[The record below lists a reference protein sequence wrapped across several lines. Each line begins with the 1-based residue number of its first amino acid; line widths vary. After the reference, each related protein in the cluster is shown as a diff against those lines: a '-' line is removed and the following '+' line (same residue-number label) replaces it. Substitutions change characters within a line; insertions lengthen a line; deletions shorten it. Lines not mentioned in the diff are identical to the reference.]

1 MKVMFACF
9 ATSTH
14 YHILV
19 PMAWALRTAGHEVRV
34 VSQPDLAATITQSG
48 LTAVAAGSADW
59 AVSDPWAPELLE
71 LIYQAGTDHVRYF
84 DFTGRDR
91 RQWTWERLLGVENV
105 MVAALYATMNS
116 ESMIDESVAFARS
129 WQPDLVVS
137 ETFTF
142 AGAVAARV
150 TGAAHARMVWGPDI
164 ALRARRAFLSQA
176 RAQVPE
182 HREDPTAEWLGRTL
196 QRYGCQFD
204 EEILTGQWTIDSTPP
219 SGRLDLDLHTVS
231 VRYVPYNGPAL
242 VPDLVRTP
250 PQRPRVCL
258 TFGIIERE
266 TGRSV
271 ASLANILEAVAELD
285 AEFIAT
291 LNATQL
297 DQAITVPDNVRCVD
311 FVPLNDLL
319 PTCSAIV
326 HQGGA
331 GTRATAE
338 VHGVPQLILTDGWDT
353 EVKAEHLTR
362 VGAGLSLSISEL
374 TVAAFRD
381 NIGRLLSDPSF
392 GQGAKRLQ
400 HEVLAE
406 PSPNDIVPLIEKLTA
421 EHRRRPAD
429 VD

>member
-1 MKVMFACF
+1 MKVMFTCF

-14 YHILV
+14 YHTLV

-34 VSQPDLAATITQSG
+34 VSQPDLAGAITQSG
-48 LTAVAAGSADW
+48 LTAVMAGSASW
-59 AVSDPWAPELLE
+59 ASSDPWAPELLE

-91 RQWTWERLLGVENV
+91 RQWTWERLLGLENV

-116 ESMIDESVAFARS
+116 ESMIDGSVAFARS
-129 WQPDLVVS
+129 WQPDLVIA

-164 ALRARRAFLSQA
+164 ALRARQAFLAQA
-176 RAQVPE
+176 RAQAPE

-204 EEILTGQWTIDSTPP
+204 EEILTGQWTIDGTPP
-219 SGRLDLDLHTVS
+219 SGRLDLGLHTVS

-242 VPDLVRTP
+242 VSDLVCTP
-250 PQRPRVCL
+250 PERPRGCL
-258 TFGIIERE
+258 TFGITERE
-266 TGRSV
+266 TGRPV
-271 ASLANILEAVAELD
+271 AALANILEAVAELD

-291 LNATQL
+291 LDTTQL
-297 DQAITVPDNVRCVD
+297 GLATTVPDNVHLVD

-326 HQGGA
+326 HQGGG

-338 VHGVPQLILTDGWDT
+338 VHGVPQLILTDGWDS

-362 VGAGLSLSISEL
+362 VGAGLSLPMSEL
-374 TVAAFRD
+374 TVAELRD
-381 NIGRLLSDPSF
+381 NIGRLLSEPSF
-392 GQGAKRLQ
+392 GQCAERLQ
-400 HEVLAE
+400 REVLAE

-421 EHRRRPAD
+421 DHRRHPAE
-429 VD
+429 VN